1 VVIGRISD
9 ELCASTS
16 GIVVQYL
23 DDEDDWITV
32 ATEGYTRAISCILL
46 LGHQ

>member
-1 VVIGRISD
+1 MNGRISD
-9 ELCASTS
+9 ELCASKS

-32 ATEGYTRAISCILL
+32 QGLYTVYAKLYHACQSSL
-46 LGHQ
+46 